1 MKNDTLKTTYTPG
14 PWVFKKYSLDTETR
28 DRMRKLGMNDE
39 ADQLAVSNEGQAYVM
54 AEAGRVALV
63 DCRVDFKRGKGYLT
77 ECSER
82 EANAA
87 LIAAAPELLEACK
100 MFDALEESCKDKGLL
115 DISAGDLLKA
125 YRAARA
131 AIAKATTIPS

>member
-87 LIAAAPELLEACK
+87 LIAAAPELLEALRQVV
-100 MFDALEESCKDKGLL
+100 A
-115 DISAGDLLKA
+115 SATPNIHDHPAMCEAWDTAKT
-125 YRAARA
+125 